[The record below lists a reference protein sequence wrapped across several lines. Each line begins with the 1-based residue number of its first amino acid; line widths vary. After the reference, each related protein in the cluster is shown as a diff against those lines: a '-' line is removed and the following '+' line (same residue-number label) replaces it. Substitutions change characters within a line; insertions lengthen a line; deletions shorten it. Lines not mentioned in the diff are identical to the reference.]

1 MHAVVHAAEVFFDHL
16 AAVEWKPLGIGVGLY
31 LLRVSARPV
40 AWRNIIAA
48 AYPESRVPLSRIFGA
63 YWVGVAVNSVVPARG
78 GDALKL
84 VLVKHKVTESTYPT
98 LAATLIVETLFDFFL
113 SGIFFLWALTLGVL
127 PGVHANIPGLDWN
140 WFFNHPK
147 AAAVIAG
154 LTTFMLGAIVILLQP
169 RLRNFKARVRQGFAI
184 LQPFERYLRE
194 VVPWQALSWV
204 FRFASVFYFLRAFGV
219 AGTAHNVL
227 LTLVVQSLAT
237 LLPFTP
243 GGFGSEQGLLVAV
256 FHGKVSAGAL
266 LSFSVGQK
274 IVTMVA
280 GLVVGGAALFAMVR
294 TLSLRGLRHEAK
306 AIDEPPGL

>member
-1 MHAVVHAAEVFFDHL
+1 MHAVIHAAHAFFDHL
-16 AAVEWKPLGIGVGLY
+16 AAVEWTPLGIGVGFFV
-31 LLRVSARPV
+31 LRVSVRPV

-48 AYPESRVPLSRIFGA
+48 SYPGVRVPLPRVFGA
-63 YWVGVAVNSVVPARG
+63 YWVGVAINAVLPARG
-78 GDALKL
+78 GDAVKL

-98 LAATLIVETLFDFFL
+98 LAATLIVETLFDFVV

-127 PGVHANIPGLDWN
+127 PGVHANIPGLEWN

-147 AAAVIAG
+147 ASAAIAG
-154 LTTFMLGAIVILLQP
+154 LTTFAVGAIAILLQP
-169 RLRNFKARVRQGFAI
+169 KLQNFKARLRQGFAI
-184 LQPFERYLRE
+184 LRPFERYLRE
-194 VVPWQALSWV
+194 VVPWQAVSWV
-204 FRFASVFYFLRAFGV
+204 FRFASVLFFLRAFGV
-219 AGTAHNVL
+219 PGTAHNVL
-227 LTLVVQSLAT
+227 LTLVVQSLST

-243 GGFGSEQGLLVAV
+243 GGFGTEQGLLVAV
-256 FHGKVSAGAL
+256 FHGKIEAGAL

-274 IVTMVA
+274 IVTTVA

>member
-1 MHAVVHAAEVFFDHL
+1 VHAVVHAAHAFFDHL
-16 AAVEWKPLGIGVGLY
+16 AAIKWAPLGIGVGFF

-48 AYPESRVPLSRIFGA
+48 AYPGIRVPLPRIFGA
-63 YWVGVAVNSVVPARG
+63 YWVGVAINAVLPARG
-78 GDALKL
+78 GDAVKL
-84 VLVKHKVTESTYPT
+84 VLVRHKVPESTYPT
-98 LAATLIVETLFDFFL
+98 LAATLIVETLFDFFV
-113 SGIFFLWALTLGVL
+113 SGIFFLWALSLGVL
-127 PGVHANIPGLDWN
+127 PGVHANIPGLEWN

-147 AAAVIAG
+147 ASAAIAG
-154 LTTFMLGAIVILLQP
+154 LTTFALGAIVILLQP
-169 RLRNFKARVRQGFAI
+169 KLRNFKERVRQGFAI
-184 LQPFERYLRE
+184 LQPFERYLRG
-194 VVPWQALSWV
+194 VVPWQAASWV
-204 FRFASVFYFLRAFGV
+204 FRFASIFFFLRAFGV
-219 AGTAHNVL
+219 PGTAHNVL

-243 GGFGSEQGLLVAV
+243 GGFGTEQGLLVAV
-256 FHGKVSAGAL
+256 FHGKVEAGAL

-294 TLSLRGLRHEAK
+294 TLSLRRLRHEAK